1 MMHCLFKF
9 LNIYIFSFSIV
20 FNSSDAL
27 VQPTSP
33 IGLEVEVKLGGTQS
47 NLILTRLTPWMG
59 LLALRKKKV
68 VVENGGS
75 TSESPKSSGHKAI
88 MWTCTVSA
96 PEMTIVLYDMS
107 GSPLYHV
114 RFFF

>member
-1 MMHCLFKF
+1 M
-9 LNIYIFSFSIV
+9 
-20 FNSSDAL
+20 